1 MREIIVQID
10 DGIIWIGEDNTS
22 GSEYEGSTP
31 EDIGYALQCY
41 LEDNEEE

>member
-1 MREIIVQID
+1 MREITVQIE

-31 EDIGYALQCY
+31 ADIGYALECY
-41 LEDNEEE
+41 LEDNGEE